1 MIYDLTRPLESG
13 MDYFP
18 GDPIPSFT
26 PIFQGTYRIT
36 EISMGSHTGTHLD
49 APAHYLNTGTTI
61 DGLSLDTLIGPCF
74 IIKFEDSQIYETH
87 LHLFEREII
96 SSSRLLIH
104 AGENAGLMPCAAEWL
119 ASRCICVGIDS
130 LSISYS
136 GYDAKVHTTL
146 MQAGVVILEGLHFG
160 VPLHGE
166 YMLIALPLLLSGA
179 DGAPARIIV
188 CDRDRQSTMR

>member
-1 MIYDLTRPLESG
+1 MIYDLTRPLENG

-26 PIFQGTYRIT
+26 PIFRDTYRIT
-36 EISMGSHTGTHLD
+36 EIVMGSHTGTHLD

-61 DGLSLDTLIGPCF
+61 EHLSLDTLIGPCF
-74 IIKFEDSQIYETH
+74 IIKLEDPQIYETH
-87 LHLFEREII
+87 LHPFEREII
-96 SSSRLLIH
+96 SSSRLLLH
-104 AGENAGLMPCAAEWL
+104 AGENAGLMPCAAQWL

-136 GYDAKVHTTL
+136 GYDTEVHTAL
-146 MQAGVVILEGLHFG
+146 MQAGVSILEGLHFSI
-160 VPLHGE
+160 PLHGE
-166 YMLIALPLLLSGA
+166 YVLIALPLLLSGS

-188 CDRDRQSTMR
+188 CDPDHFTTL